1 MTNTMALL
9 APISLSDKL
18 LVIKHLA
25 TLTRAGIPIDE
36 TLKILLE
43 ETTHRK
49 LQTALSQIL
58 RAVQSGESLAK
69 SLAEFPR
76 IFDPLFT
83 HMVEVGEKSGTLE
96 QNLSYLVLQ
105 YEKDAEL
112 VRKIR
117 GAMLYPILVVAAA
130 VSMSFGITYFII
142 PKMTGI
148 FATLNVE
155 LPLTTRLLIR
165 VSEIVRAYG
174 GRIALLLFS
183 LVSFFGWLVHQPKIR
198 PRWHGLLLHI
208 PIVGKLNRELN
219 LARFSRTLGILLK
232 SGLPLVEALS
242 ITEQTLEN
250 DVYRRIVRRVR
261 SGTER
266 GQSIA
271 TVLHES
277 PARVV
282 PVMATRMIGIGE
294 HTGKLDEMLLYVSS
308 LYEQSVDDTTKNL
321 STVLGPLLL
330 VVIGGM
336 IAFVA
341 LSIITPIYKLTGS
354 LRR

>member
-1 MTNTMALL
+1 MAIL
-9 APISLSDKL
+9 ASISLSDKL

-25 TLTRAGIPIDE
+25 TLMRAGIPIDE

-43 ETTHRK
+43 ETTHRRLK
-49 LQTALSQIL
+49 AALAQIL
-58 RAVQSGESLAK
+58 SRVQSGESLAK

-83 HMVEVGEKSGTLE
+83 HMVEVGERSGTLE
-96 QNLSYLVLQ
+96 QNLAYLVLH

-112 VRKIR
+112 VRRIR

-130 VSMSFGITYFII
+130 ISMSFGITYFII

-148 FATLNVE
+148 FNSLHVE

-174 GRIALLLFS
+174 GRIGSGLFGG
-183 LVSFFGWLVHQPKIR
+183 LAILGWLVHQPKIR
-198 PRWHGLLLHI
+198 PYWHGLLLHI
-208 PIVGKLNRELN
+208 PLVGKLSRELN

-232 SGLPLVEALS
+232 SGLPLMEALA

-250 DVYRRIVRRVR
+250 DVYRTIIRSIR

-271 TVLHES
+271 TVLHDS
-277 PARVV
+277 PVRIV

-294 HTGKLDEMLLYVSS
+294 RTGKLDEMLLYVSS
-308 LYEQSVDDTTKNL
+308 LYEESVDDTTKNL

-330 VVIGGM
+330 VFIGGM

>member
-1 MTNTMALL
+1 MALF

-43 ETTHRK
+43 ETTHRRLK
-49 LQTALSQIL
+49 IALSQIL
-58 RAVQSGESLAK
+58 ARVQSGEALAK
-69 SLAEFPR
+69 SLGEFPR

-83 HMVEVGEKSGTLE
+83 HMVEVGERSGTLE
-96 QNLSYLVLQ
+96 QNLAYLVLQ

-117 GAMLYPILVVAAA
+117 GAMLYPVLVVAAA
-130 VSMSFGITYFII
+130 ISMSFGITYFII

-148 FATLNVE
+148 FSTLNVE
-155 LPLTTRLLIR
+155 LPFTTRLLIR
-165 VSEIVRAYG
+165 ASDIVRAYG
-174 GRIALLLFS
+174 GRIAIILFGS
-183 LVSFFGWLVHQPKIR
+183 ISALGWLVHQPKVR
-198 PRWHGLLLHI
+198 PHWHGLLLHI
-208 PIVGKLNRELN
+208 PIVGKLSRELN
-219 LARFSRTLGILLK
+219 LARFSRTMGILLK
-232 SGLPLVEALS
+232 SGLPLVEALT
-242 ITEQTLEN
+242 ITEATLEN
-250 DVYRRIVRRVR
+250 DVYRAIVRRVR
-261 SGTER
+261 AGTER

-271 TVLHES
+271 TVLHDF
-277 PARVV
+277 PARVI

-294 HTGKLDEMLLYVSS
+294 RTGKLDEMLLYVSS
-308 LYEQSVDDTTKNL
+308 LYEESVDDTTKNL

-330 VVIGGM
+330 VFIGGM

-341 LSIITPIYKLTGS
+341 LSIIAPIYKLTGS